1 MNFLR
6 NIFIHRVML
15 WNLIRNDFKNRYLGN
30 HLGIVWAFVQPL
42 VMVGIYWFVFVHG
55 FRSTPIDNVPFL
67 LWLLAGMVPWFLFN
81 DAILSSSNSI
91 IDQSFLVKK
100 IVFEVKLLP
109 VVKIGSALLVNLAF
123 WLFMIIVALCYG
135 YYPSWEWLQLAY
147 YMFCILSF
155 VLSLSLLLSAL
166 VVFLRD
172 VGQIITI
179 IMQMA
184 FWLTPVMWN
193 SNILSPKFIWIV
205 KLNPFAYVINGFRQ
219 TIIYNTPFW
228 LNWPTMIY
236 FWCLTLCL
244 FWLGNKI
251 FNKLRP
257 HFADVL

>member
-1 MNFLR
+1 MNFLKS
-6 NIFIHRVML
+6 ILTHKVML

-42 VMVGIYWFVFVHG
+42 VMVAIYWFVFVHG
-55 FRSTPIDNVPFL
+55 FKNTPINNVPFL
-67 LWLLAGMVPWFLFN
+67 LWLLAGMVPWFLLG
-81 DAILSSSNSI
+81 DAILSSSNAI
-91 IDQSFLVKK
+91 VDQSFLVKK

-123 WLFMIIVALCYG
+123 WLLMIIVAICYG
-135 YYPSWEWLQLAY
+135 YYPSWAWLQLVY
-147 YMFCILSF
+147 YMFCILAF
-155 VLSLSLLLSAL
+155 VLSLSLMLSAL

-172 VGQIITI
+172 VGQIVGIT
-179 IMQMA
+179 MQMA
-184 FWLTPVMWN
+184 FWITPVMWN
-193 SNILSPKFIWIV
+193 SSILHNKLIWIV

-236 FWCLTLCL
+236 FWCLTLGM
-244 FWLGNKI
+244 FWLGNKV